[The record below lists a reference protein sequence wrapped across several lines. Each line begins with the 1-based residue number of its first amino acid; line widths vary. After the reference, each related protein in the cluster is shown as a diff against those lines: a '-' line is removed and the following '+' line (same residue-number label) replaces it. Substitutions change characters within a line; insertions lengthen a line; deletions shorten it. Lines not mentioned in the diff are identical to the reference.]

1 MEIRNNNMRRIKV
14 CAGWDSTQNITD
26 RLLRQFRSTI
36 NNDIEFVFDNSYDI
50 IVYNNYITESP
61 KNGSDSILFFHEPS
75 WSGNHQKIFD
85 INNNTLVYG
94 YNFQTYH
101 NCNRFIESS
110 SHMFYGG
117 AGSWREGN
125 EFWIFNNLFNKTFIK
140 NKTIS
145 CIMSNIGLNP
155 NERAQGSIYFDRL
168 NCVKALF
175 NNLSDKIDFYGSS
188 VNNHLSLK
196 KDGLVEYKFSICI
209 ENTNENNYISEKF
222 YDAILTDTIPIY
234 FGCKNIKTIWPQK
247 GYVLL
252 KSITDINYVLQEL
265 LYIIDNGTDIYR
277 ENIEGC
283 RIIKNQFLTQNNL
296 YQKILEYSYK

>member
-1 MEIRNNNMRRIKV
+1 MEISNNITRIKV
-14 CAGWDSTQNITD
+14 CAGWDNTQNITD

-36 NNDIEFVFDNSYDI
+36 KHDIEFVFDDSYDI

-75 WSGNHQKIFD
+75 WSGNHQKIF
-85 INNNTLVYG
+85 NNNTLVYG
-94 YNFQTYH
+94 YNFKIYH
-101 NCNRFIESS
+101 NYNRFIESI

-125 EFWIFNNLFNKTFIK
+125 EFWTFNNLFNKTFVK

-145 CIMSNIGLNP
+145 CIMSNIGLNQ
-155 NERAQGSIYFDRL
+155 NENPEGSIYFDRL

-188 VNNHLSLK
+188 VNKHISLK
-196 KDGLVEYKFSICI
+196 KDGLVDYKFSICI

-265 LYIIDNGTDIYR
+265 LYIIDNATDIYR
-277 ENIEGC
+277 ENIDGC
-283 RIIKNQFLTQNNL
+283 REIKNKFLTQNNL